1 MPSEDISGYKTFT
14 FGFTAALKIRG
25 PQALVNRWA
34 KTFMTPKGSDL
45 LHPDYGTEFGDLA
58 GSNIVS
64 DYTELQDTAIMSIDD
79 ASDQVREQDAVGL
92 LDANESLESAELV
105 KFVPLQDGFELW
117 VLLVNKAQQSLPL
130 KLTLM
135 ATR

>member
-1 MPSEDISGYKTFT
+1 MPSEDIFGYKTFT

-25 PQALVNRWA
+25 PQSLVNRWA

-58 GSNIVS
+58 GSNVVS
-64 DYTELQDTAIMSIDD
+64 DYTALQDNAIMSIDD
-79 ASDQVREQDAVGL
+79 ASDQVREQDAVSL
-92 LDANESLESAELV
+92 LDANESLESAELI

-130 KLTLM
+130 KLTLL

>member
-1 MPSEDISGYKTFT
+1 MPSEDIYGYKTFT

-79 ASDQVREQDAVGL
+79 ASDQVRDQDATGL